1 MSQTTIPQLTGLPD
15 GVLQRLVDVAQPL
28 RIILFGSAA
37 RGETSA
43 ASDFDLMVVMPPDT
57 DCRAMTMRLYRS
69 LRGLRAPVDLVVVTS
84 DELARH
90 GDKPGLVYRA
100 ALREGRELY
109 AA

>member
-1 MSQTTIPQLTGLPD
+1 MSGTTASEPPSLPD
-15 GVLQRLVDVAQPL
+15 GVLERLVEAPHPL

-37 RGETSA
+37 RGEMGA
-43 ASDFDLMVVMPPDT
+43 GSDFDLMVVMPPDT
-57 DCRAMTMRLYRS
+57 DCRAVTMRLYRS